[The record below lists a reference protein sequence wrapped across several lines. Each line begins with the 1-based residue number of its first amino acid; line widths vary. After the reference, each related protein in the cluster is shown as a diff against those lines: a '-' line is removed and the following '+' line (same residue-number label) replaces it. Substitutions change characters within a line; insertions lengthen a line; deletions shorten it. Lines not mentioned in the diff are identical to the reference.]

1 MKKLSYLFFLLVFGV
16 IAGCSE
22 PDITDPET
30 QLNADI
36 AAIDQYLMD
45 NEIDATVHSSGIRYR
60 FIEEGTGTKPEVYH
74 YIRVK
79 YKGML
84 MDEEG
89 TVFDESPTTNPPY
102 STFLLSGVIQGWQ
115 IGLKLMPEGSKA
127 VLYIPSSLAYGKQ
140 VSSNIPAYSNLMFE
154 VELLDVIE

>member
-1 MKKLSYLFFLLVFGV
+1 MKKLSYLIFLFALGM
-16 IAGCSE
+16 AGCSSTDIIQ
-22 PDITDPET
+22 PDK
-30 QLNADI
+30 QLNIDI

-45 NEIDATVHSSGIRYR
+45 NDIGDAIAHSSGVRYR
-60 FIEEGTGTKPEVYH
+60 IIEEGTGTKPQVYH

-84 MDEEG
+84 MDEDM
-89 TVFDESPTTNPPY
+89 TVFDESPTSEPPY

-115 IGLKLMPEGSKA
+115 IGLKLMSEGSKA
-127 VLYIPSSLAYGKQ
+127 VLYIPSSLAYGK
-140 VSSNIPAYSNLMFE
+140 VASTNIPANSNLIFE